1 MLKKRILS
9 GMRPTGRLH
18 IGNLV
23 GALENWV
30 QLQDFYNNYHL
41 IADWHVL
48 TTAPESAR
56 EITTNTREMVAD
68 WLSAGLDPVK
78 SPMFRQ
84 SRVSAHAEL
93 HLIFSMFVTLNRLL
107 RNPTVKEQARDL
119 GIEDL
124 MSYGHIGYP
133 VLQAADILLY
143 KGDVVPVGE
152 DQMPHIEVAREIA
165 RRFNNLYGE
174 VFPEPEG
181 MLTKY
186 ARLPGLDGKRM
197 AKSLNNAILMTDPPE
212 EVAAKLKTAF
222 TDPQKLRRGDPGH
235 PEMCLVFT
243 YHQKFN
249 QSETEQVSND
259 CRSGA
264 LGCVQCKKRC
274 ADCLNL
280 YLAPLR
286 ERRAQITDSVI
297 DDVLTDGER
306 RACEEAAK
314 TMAQVRA
321 AMGI

>member
-1 MLKKRILS
+1 
-9 GMRPTGRLH
+9 MRPTGRLH

>member
-1 MLKKRILS
+1 
-9 GMRPTGRLH
+9 MRPTGRLH

-249 QSETEQVSND
+249 QSETEQVSNY